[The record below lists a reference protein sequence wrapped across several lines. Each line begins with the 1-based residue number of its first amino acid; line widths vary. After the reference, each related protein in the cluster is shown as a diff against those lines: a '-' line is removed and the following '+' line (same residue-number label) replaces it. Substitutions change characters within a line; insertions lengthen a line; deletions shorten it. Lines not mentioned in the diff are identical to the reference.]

1 MHIGSITLDSPTILA
16 PLAGYTHLP
25 FRLLVK
31 ELGCGLVCSEMIS
44 ANGMIYG
51 SSKTERMLAT
61 CDQEKPLSIQIFGS
75 DPSIMAEAARRVE
88 NAGADII
95 DINMGCWVRK
105 VIKTGAGAALMRTP
119 RLAQAIIQ
127 AVRRAAT
134 IPLTVKMRGGWEAD
148 GNQAVNLAHIAE
160 DCGVD
165 AIAIHPRTAQQGFKG
180 KADWSLIE
188 GLKNE
193 IAIPVIGN
201 GDIETPQDA
210 LSMFEQT
217 GCDAVMVGRA
227 ALKNP
232 MILAQIDD
240 LRKGRPVRPMDLQT
254 CFALMQR
261 LMELHIDH
269 FGEKRACRMLRGRL
283 GWFVKGLPHGAKFRE
298 SLSRIRT
305 QAEAMDC
312 IRKYAAWFEDS
323 ENDR

>member
-1 MHIGSITLDSPTILA
+1 MHIGSITLSSPTILA

-25 FRLLVK
+25 FRVLVK

-44 ANGMIYG
+44 ANGLIYG
-51 SSKTERMLAT
+51 SPKTELMLAT

-75 DPSIMAEAARRVE
+75 DPSIMAEAVRRVE
-88 NAGADII
+88 DAGADII

-105 VIKTGAGAALMRTP
+105 VIKTGAGAALLQTP

-134 IPLTVKMRGGWEAD
+134 VPLTVKMRGGWEAD
-148 GNQAVNLAHIAE
+148 GKQAVTLAHIAE

-165 AIAIHPRTAQQGFKG
+165 AIAIHPRTVQQGFKG

-188 GLKNE
+188 RLKKE

-201 GDIETPQDA
+201 GDVETPQDA
-210 LSMFEQT
+210 LNMFEQT
-217 GCDAVMVGRA
+217 GCNAVMVGRA

-232 MILAQIDD
+232 MILAWIDD
-240 LRKGRPVRPMDLQT
+240 LRRGRPLKPMDLHT
-254 CFALMQR
+254 RFALMQR
-261 LMELHIDH
+261 LIQLHVDH

-283 GWFVKGLPHGAKFRE
+283 GWFVKGLPHSAKFRE
-298 SLSRIRT
+298 SLSRVQT
-305 QAEAMDC
+305 QDEVMDC
-312 IRKYAAWFEDS
+312 IRKYAAWIEGQASDM
-323 ENDR
+323 